1 MNSKMKII
9 SLGSENI
16 SEYKP
21 VCFLNPKNE
30 GYLKKL
36 EWLKKRFSEGLMFW

>member
-1 MNSKMKII
+1 MIDENKVKIV
-9 SLGSENI
+9 SLNPKNI

-30 GYLKKL
+30 GFWKKG
-36 EWLKKRFSEGLMFW
+36 LKKRYFNKLKL

>member
-9 SLGSENI
+9 SVNSENI
-16 SEYKP
+16 SEYQP

-30 GYLKKL
+30 RRDRIGTDTYLSPYRKI
-36 EWLKKRFSEGLMFW
+36 